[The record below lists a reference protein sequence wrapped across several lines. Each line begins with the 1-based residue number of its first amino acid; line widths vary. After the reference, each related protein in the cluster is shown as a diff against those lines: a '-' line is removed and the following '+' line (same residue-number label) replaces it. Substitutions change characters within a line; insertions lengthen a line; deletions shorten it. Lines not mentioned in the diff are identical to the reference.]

1 MDRKSVRLKLP
12 NLNGRWYC
20 IVLPDLVVVIEAAS
34 DRAGGVIDRVMHFG
48 GASSVAVQSC

>member
-34 DRAGGVIDRVMHFG
+34 DRAGGVFDRVMHFG